1 VPVTTSAFCE
11 QPQSRTIPFRLN
23 ANSTDPDCAAEL
35 SGIPR
40 PAMKALSTFW
50 HTAAE
55 PPSPQRLLHLDAD
68 RRGPVINTAV
78 LTAVA
83 PT

>member
-1 VPVTTSAFCE
+1 
-11 QPQSRTIPFRLN
+11 
-23 ANSTDPDCAAEL
+23 
-35 SGIPR
+35 
-40 PAMKALSTFW
+40 MKALSTFW